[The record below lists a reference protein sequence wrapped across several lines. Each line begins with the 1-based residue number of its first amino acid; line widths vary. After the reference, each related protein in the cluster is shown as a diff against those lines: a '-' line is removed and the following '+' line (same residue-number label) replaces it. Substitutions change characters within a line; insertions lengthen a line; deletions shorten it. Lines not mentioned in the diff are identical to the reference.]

1 LTHLIHGK
9 VEFIDSKNGLRGV
22 YDIGNVKKMPK
33 DYFTGAIYD
42 QDDQQLTSLY
52 GNYMGY
58 IDFD

>member
-1 LTHLIHGK
+1 LIHGK

-33 DYFTGAIYD
+33 DYFTGGIYD
-42 QDDQQLTSLY
+42 QNDNQLASMY

-58 IDFD
+58 IEFD